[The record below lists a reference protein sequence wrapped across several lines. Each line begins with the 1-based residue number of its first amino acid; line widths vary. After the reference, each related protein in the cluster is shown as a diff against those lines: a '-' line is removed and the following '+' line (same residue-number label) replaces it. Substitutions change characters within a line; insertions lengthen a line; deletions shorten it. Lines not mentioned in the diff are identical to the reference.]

1 MFRFVTPVPPRKAS
15 GLVAAVYAQST
26 RELGAAFGPHLSPA
40 PDLHAAAWA
49 ALRESQLVGRAPR
62 ALKEA
67 AAAAVAVANACPFCV
82 DAHTAMVHAA
92 GAHQLADA
100 VARGEVPPDPRD
112 AALVAWAAAT
122 RTPGAV
128 PGQAPPD
135 PAAEYLGTVLVNHFV
150 NRMVDALRPGP
161 LLPSNRLLSG
171 PARRLAGLLL
181 ARRVRR
187 EHRPGESLPLLAG
200 LPADEPPAWA
210 GDGPLGTAYATFRRA
225 AGAGAELL
233 DDPSIVHSV
242 LSWWDGAH
250 PALSGGWIPDAVAA
264 ASPADRP
271 GVRLALLAAA
281 APYRITERDV
291 AAWRATG
298 PGDRGDAELVRLL
311 AFGAI
316 AAVDRIESGIGAR
329 PVSAGRHGGIMGH
342 TIR

>member
-1 MFRFVTPVPPRKAS
+1 MFRFVTPVPRRKAR
-15 GLVAAVYAQST
+15 GLVAAVYTQSA

-49 ALRESQLVGRAPR
+49 ALRESQLAGRAPR

-92 GAHQLADA
+92 GAHRLADA
-100 VARGEVPPDPRD
+100 VARGETPPDPRD

-122 RTPGAV
+122 RTPGAIA
-128 PGQAPPD
+128 GQAPPQ
-135 PAAEYLGTVLVNHFV
+135 PAAEYLGTVLVNHFI
-150 NRMVDALRPGP
+150 NRMTDALRPGP
-161 LLPSNRLLSG
+161 LLPANRLLSG

-187 EHRPGESLPLLAG
+187 DHRPGESLPLLDG
-200 LPADEPPAWA
+200 LPADASPAWA

-225 AGAGAELL
+225 AGAGAALL

-250 PALSGGWIPDAVAA
+250 PALSGGWIPEAVAA
-264 ASPADRP
+264 ALPADRP
-271 GVRLALLAAA
+271 AVRLALLAAA
-281 APYRITERDV
+281 APYRITEGDV
-291 AAWRATG
+291 VAWRTAG
-298 PGDRGDAELVRLL
+298 PGVRGDAELVRLL

-316 AAVDRIESGIGAR
+316 AAVDRIEAGLAAAVR
-329 PVSAGRHGGIMGH
+329 PAPLR
-342 TIR
+342 